1 MMVTCYIGRMVVESA
16 CKNIYVYMY
25 KYIYIYI
32 YIYICIYTTES
43 MGLIKHLAFS
53 TTKYWWSASYAT
65 CFAIHPNQE
74 LSGAKSSLQGETVGV
89 CSSYKRGGQPPYNLL
104 AAHLR
109 FTGIFPL
116 PHYKQQYHLR
126 PTVVL
131 QGNSPPPNYKHSYEL
146 RPTCGQIPVIVTYL
160 EINYIM

>member
-1 MMVTCYIGRMVVESA
+1 MASIHPVQRAMVHSQSA
-16 CKNIYVYMY
+16 TSVLIL
-25 KYIYIYI
+25 
-32 YIYICIYTTES
+32 TT
-43 MGLIKHLAFS
+43 L
-53 TTKYWWSASYAT
+53 
-65 CFAIHPNQE
+65 PNQE

-89 CSSYKRGGQPPYNLL
+89 CSSYKRGGQPPHNLP

-109 FTGIFPL
+109 FTGFFPL

-131 QGNSPPPNYKHSYEL
+131 QGNSPPSNYKHSYEL
-146 RPTCGQIPVIVTYL
+146 WPICGKIPVIVTYL